1 MSRTA
6 CETLRSQYFDF
17 SKATC
22 QPCQSKQPYQ
32 PQRTVAVWLLGG
44 EGACHHVPS
53 RSNVR
58 LNYTTSRRDRTHPRK
73 RCVHPQKDFTVQDSR
88 FYGLPALPGLSFDI
102 WALLYQLPPPG
113 HCGIL
118 LASSV
123 WDALHAKSRLPKWP
137 CIQLA
142 LWHCGESTLVRC
154 EINMWYTYILI
165 YIYVCILICI
175 YIYNYIYIYIYTYM
189 SIYIIYIYIKS
200 TLDPSAVIYIIYIYT
215 HIKSTLDSSAVLE
228 RYPVPSQLTSPNVV
242 VQGWHSRHDGM
253 VIKSWAC
260 SLRLGSLNGLKRA
273 WHLWQIQL
281 GHRAP
286 CPIIQ

>member
-154 EINMWYTYILI
+154 EINM
-165 YIYVCILICI
+165 
-175 YIYNYIYIYIYTYM
+175 
-189 SIYIIYIYIKS
+189 
-200 TLDPSAVIYIIYIYT
+200 
-215 HIKSTLDSSAVLE
+215 
-228 RYPVPSQLTSPNVV
+228 
-242 VQGWHSRHDGM
+242 
-253 VIKSWAC
+253 
-260 SLRLGSLNGLKRA
+260 
-273 WHLWQIQL
+273 
-281 GHRAP
+281 
-286 CPIIQ
+286 

>member
-123 WDALHAKSRLPKWP
+123 WCFTCQEQASKMAMHPTGSV
-137 CIQLA
+137 A
-142 LWHCGESTLVRC
+142 LWGEHTCS
-154 EINMWYTYILI
+154 MW
-165 YIYVCILICI
+165 
-175 YIYNYIYIYIYTYM
+175 
-189 SIYIIYIYIKS
+189 
-200 TLDPSAVIYIIYIYT
+200 D
-215 HIKSTLDSSAVLE
+215 
-228 RYPVPSQLTSPNVV
+228 
-242 VQGWHSRHDGM
+242 
-253 VIKSWAC
+253 
-260 SLRLGSLNGLKRA
+260 
-273 WHLWQIQL
+273 
-281 GHRAP
+281 
-286 CPIIQ
+286 